1 MYTTFKMF
9 QTCFCCER
17 PQCTSTSS
25 PKQAWCRCMQRC
37 AGVCRTTRVLESDKG
52 ADAAYSVAAHVMPVS
67 HCSWFR
73 VHRVDSHAVLQMC
86 LHLMHNGAYAGHV
99 MVEYGRVNVMPEVM
113 PLFFHA
119 SCRVRRISDEQPHS
133 QDVTHRRR
141 VAHGINERLD
151 IRRVLHLC
159 PLDEPANRHGT
170 NRPPTALYH
179 FKARSPRIL
188 RAQQQETTFNNRCH

>member
-1 MYTTFKMF
+1 
-9 QTCFCCER
+9 
-17 PQCTSTSS
+17 
-25 PKQAWCRCMQRC
+25 MQRC

-141 VAHGINERLD
+141 VAHGRNERLD
-151 IRRVLHLC
+151 IYKKSFA
-159 PLDEPANRHGT
+159 PL
-170 NRPPTALYH
+170 PTGRAS
-179 FKARSPRIL
+179 KSPWNESPSNCVVSLQGAI
-188 RAQQQETTFNNRCH
+188 A